1 MAPVLKHCATLN
13 MYSVGKLHYLAVLN
27 RREYNQF
34 KKEYFM
40 EERNTNISGPSYYR
54 AVQ

>member
-1 MAPVLKHCATLN
+1 MAPGLKHCATLN

-27 RREYNQF
+27 QRKYNQF
-34 KKEYFM
+34 KKENFM
-40 EERNTNISGPSYYR
+40 EERNANISGPSYYG